1 MEKINACE
9 FGELLRHAQNEF
21 YFPWN
26 AAHQLLVDDGIY
38 EGNVDV
44 EDIESCWEGQE
55 MPMSVKIVLSFAKK
69 HNVREF
75 YILPK
80 N

>member
-9 FGELLRHAQNEF
+9 FSELLTHAQKEF
-21 YFPWN
+21 GIHWN
-26 AAHQLLVDDGIY
+26 AAHEMLVDGDVC
-38 EGNVDV
+38 EGNVYVD
-44 EDIESCWEGQE
+44 DIESCWEGQE

-69 HNVREF
+69 HGVTEF

>member
-9 FGELLRHAQNEF
+9 FSELLSHAEKEF
-21 YFPWN
+21 GIPWN
-26 AAHQLLVDDGIY
+26 AAHQMFVNDGVY
-38 EGNVDV
+38 EGNVYV
-44 EDIESCWEGQE
+44 EDIESCWEDQE
-55 MPMSVKIVLSFAKK
+55 PPMSVKIVLSFAKK
-69 HNVREF
+69 HDVTEF